1 VRQGRSRFWSLIL
14 NFVPSLPVFLAY
26 TAASLLL
33 AVTPGPDMALFLSKT
48 LGGGRRFGFS
58 ALGCCMVGLVIHACA
73 AALGLSAL
81 LAASAQ
87 AYGAV
92 KLVGAAYLLWLAYGA
107 LRHGSVLHLE
117 GGAQG
122 QGSLFATFLT
132 GLGINLTNPKIIIF
146 FVTFL
151 PQFIEAGDVHA
162 GGKFLFLGLYF
173 LCVASLVSG
182 LLIVVA
188 SRFVTAAKSRPR
200 LMRVFDYALASLMG
214 AFAARL
220 ILAQGR

>member
-1 VRQGRSRFWSLIL
+1 MGAMPARSLIL
-14 NFVPSLPVFLAY
+14 NFLPSLPVFLAY

-33 AVTPGPDMALFLSKT
+33 AATPGPDMALFLSKT

-58 ALGCCMVGLVIHACA
+58 ALGGCMAGLVVHACA

-81 LAASAQ
+81 LAASSE

-92 KLVGAAYLLWLAYGA
+92 KLLGAAYLLWLAYGA

-117 GGAQG
+117 GAAQG
-122 QGSLFATFLT
+122 GLFSTFLT

-151 PQFIEAGDVHA
+151 PQFIEAGDAHA

-182 LLIVVA
+182 ALIIVA
-188 SRFVTAAKSRPR
+188 SRFVAAAKTRPR
-200 LMRVFDYALASLMG
+200 LMRAFDYCLASLMG

>member
-1 VRQGRSRFWSLIL
+1 L
-14 NFVPSLPVFLAY
+14 NFLPSSSVLLAY
-26 TAASLLL
+26 TAAGLLL
-33 AVTPGPDMALFLSKT
+33 AATPGPDMALFLSRT
-48 LGGGRRFGFS
+48 LVGGKRFGFA
-58 ALGCCMVGLVIHACA
+58 ALAGAMAGLVVHACA

-107 LRHGSVLHLE
+107 LRHGSALRLE
-117 GGAQG
+117 GGGPAQR
-122 QGSLFATFLT
+122 SIVATFLT

-151 PQFIEAGDVHA
+151 PQFVDAADPHA
-162 GGKFLFLGLYF
+162 PGKFLFLGLYF
-173 LCVASLVSG
+173 LVLGAAFCSG
-182 LLIVVA
+182 LILVA
-188 SRFVTAAKSRPR
+188 ARFITAARSHPR
-200 LMRVFDYALASLMG
+200 AMRAFDYGFAGLMS

>member
-1 VRQGRSRFWSLIL
+1 VTFL
-14 NFVPSLPVFLAY
+14 PSLPVFLAY

-33 AVTPGPDMALFLSKT
+33 AVTPGPDMAMFLSKT
-48 LGGGRRFGFS
+48 LGGGRRFGFA
-58 ALGCCMVGLVIHACA
+58 ALGGCMAGLVVHACA

-81 LAASAQ
+81 LAASSR

-92 KLVGAAYLLWLAYGA
+92 KLLGAAYLLWLAYGA
-107 LRHGSVLHLE
+107 LRHGSVLRLE
-117 GGAQG
+117 GAAQG
-122 QGSLFATFLT
+122 NLLSTFLT

-173 LCVASLVSG
+173 LCVAGLVSG
-182 LLIVVA
+182 GLILVA
-188 SRFVTAAKSRPR
+188 SRFVAAAKTRPR
-200 LMRVFDYALASLMG
+200 LMRAFDYGLASLMG

>member
-1 VRQGRSRFWSLIL
+1 
-14 NFVPSLPVFLAY
+14 
-26 TAASLLL
+26 
-33 AVTPGPDMALFLSKT
+33 MALFLSKT

-58 ALGCCMVGLVIHACA
+58 ALGGCMAGLVVHACA

-81 LAASAQ
+81 LAASSQ

-92 KLVGAAYLLWLAYGA
+92 KLLGAAYLLWLAYGA
-107 LRHGSVLHLE
+107 LRRGSALRLE
-117 GGAQG
+117 GAAPG
-122 QGSLFATFLT
+122 QSSLFSTFLT

-173 LCVASLVSG
+173 LCVANLVSG
-182 LLIVVA
+182 ALIIVA
-188 SRFVTAAKSRPR
+188 SRFVAAAKTRPR
-200 LMRVFDYALASLMG
+200 LMRAIDYGLASLMG

-220 ILAQGR
+220 ILTQGR